1 MPEKTANT
9 REKNATFVTMKANSI
24 SVAIVIF
31 LIIGCRNVGVNSN
44 LIDIEGF
51 IQERPDSALAS
62 LRQVDASCLQ
72 GNKNKA
78 LYSLLYSMALDKN
91 YVDIASDS
99 LIAPAVKYY
108 SSHGD
113 NYHRF
118 LTLYYQG
125 RVCENAKNY
134 KEAIDLYL
142 EAEKVMDNTVPE
154 KYKSQLYM
162 CKGRVYYHQFAL
174 DKMLEETQ
182 KSKEIA
188 VRLENPQYYIR
199 NALDIAAIYCTRKEY
214 DNASEELVTL
224 DKWLSERGLPYP
236 IEYYESYLRWSV
248 TNTSETAESIIKKC
262 KEYISK
268 CDSCGRQVNNLL
280 VAVAMTNTGQV
291 DEAEKAFS
299 LCPPPADNDEYEKVK
314 YYSEASALYQA
325 KGDYQQA
332 LKAEL
337 KYQTAVENINLSIFN
352 NDIRFLEER
361 YQNAI
366 KEEQGLRKR
375 IWLSIAIA
383 LLLFGI
389 VSIVVWFLKREQKY
403 KAAVS
408 DARAEYGFIKTLV
421 EGGGAETNSLREEL
435 SVRMNALRPYL
446 YNDKYYPSLFSPRK
460 DIEHINKARKE
471 MLKSVGMIYALSY
484 PVFTEKL
491 VGHGLSAEEVG
502 LCALYVAGYSSKE
515 MNDFLHTGSI
525 LHINGNIRKKIGS
538 PVEGLK
544 LHTWLNQLFQ
554 DSSAV
559 GKK

>member
-9 REKNATFVTMKANSI
+9 REKNATFVTMKANSV

-51 IQERPDSALAS
+51 IQERPDSALAC
-62 LRQVDASCLQ
+62 LRQIDVSSFQ
-72 GNKNKA
+72 RNKDKA

-91 YVDIASDS
+91 YIDIASDS

-125 RVCENAKNY
+125 RVFENAWNY

-142 EAEKVMDNTVPE
+142 EAEKVMDSTIPD
-154 KYKSQLYM
+154 KYRSQLYM

-174 DKMLEETQ
+174 DKMLEESQ

-188 VRLENPQYYIR
+188 ARLENPQYYIR
-199 NALDIAAIYCTRKEY
+199 NALDIAAIYFTRKEY
-214 DNASEELVTL
+214 DNASEELTTL

-248 TNTSETAESIIKKC
+248 TNTSETEDSIIKRC
-262 KEYISK
+262 KEYINK

-383 LLLFGI
+383 LLLLGI

-484 PVFTEKL
+484 PVFTERL

-515 MNDFLHTGSI
+515 MNDFLSTGSI
-525 LHINGNIRKKIGS
+525 LHINGNIRKKIGG

-544 LHTWLNQLFQ
+544 LHTWLKQLFQ

>member
-1 MPEKTANT
+1 MNWE
-9 REKNATFVTMKANSI
+9 RIIE
-24 SVAIVIF
+24 IVIITLF
-31 LIIGCRNVGVNSN
+31 IGCSGAGTDKG
-44 LIDIEGF
+44 LLEIENF
-51 IQERPDSALAS
+51 IQERPDSALVC
-62 LRQVDASCLQ
+62 LQQVDASCLK
-72 GNKNKA
+72 GDKDKA

-91 YVDIASDS
+91 YIDIASDS
-99 LIAPAVKYY
+99 LIAPAVHYY
-108 SSHGD
+108 SSRGD

-125 RVCENAKNY
+125 RIYENARNY

-142 EAEKVMDNTVPE
+142 AAEKFMDITVPNE
-154 KYKSQLYM
+154 YKSRLY
-162 CKGRVYYHQFAL
+162 CSKGRIYYHQFAL
-174 DKMLEETQ
+174 DKVLEEYQ
-182 KSKEIA
+182 KSIIIA
-188 VRLENPQYYIR
+188 DRIKNPYYYIR
-199 NALDIAAIYCTRKEY
+199 NALDIAAIYSTRKEY
-214 DNASEELVTL
+214 DKVSEELITL
-224 DKWLSERGLPYP
+224 DKWLSEKGLPRP
-236 IEYYESYLRWSV
+236 LEYYEACLRRAI
-248 TNTSETAESIIKKC
+248 TDLEKTKESLLKTC
-262 KEYISK
+262 QEYQSK
-268 CDSCGRQVNNLL
+268 CDSTRTPINYLL
-280 VAVAMTNTGQV
+280 VSKALYRAGLLE
-291 DEAEKAFS
+291 EAERAFA
-299 LCPPPADNDEYEKVK
+299 LCGLPADNDDFAKAD
-314 YYSEASALYQA
+314 YYFHLSCLKQT
-325 KGDYQQA
+325 KGDYEQA
-332 LKAEL
+332 LKAERT
-337 KYQTAVENINLSIFN
+337 YQNIIETINLSVFN

-366 KEEQGLRKR
+366 QAEKNLRKR

-383 LLLFGI
+383 LLLLGL
-389 VSIVVWFLKREQKY
+389 VTLVVLFLKREQKY

-408 DARAEYGFIKTLV
+408 DARAEYGFIKNLV
-421 EGGGAETNSLREEL
+421 DEGGTETNTLREAL

-460 DIEHINKARKE
+460 DIEHINEARKE
-471 MLKSVGMIYALSY
+471 LLKSVGMIYALSY

-491 VGHGLSAEEVG
+491 VGYGLSAEEVG

>member
-1 MPEKTANT
+1 
-9 REKNATFVTMKANSI
+9 MKANSI